1 MGTPNHKDDWTN
13 LKTKGA
19 TDEGEVEKLATPV
32 TASTGNLIKND
43 WVGYGDEYDYK
54 EFKLNSAANLSLTVS
69 ATDAINFTIYSLI
82 VSTDRQNNK
91 TYSLKKLQS
100 VSPKYDKTTKK
111 YIVDTSALLLE
122 KGTYYIGVQST
133 NAKKGGSADYTVSL
147 NKEAS
152 EFYSPVVTVTANTG
166 NIISNDWVGYGDEY
180 DYKAIT
186 LNSAAKLS
194 LSISS
199 TDAVK
204 ISICKLDGK
213 DGKYSFKSLKTT
225 AAKLNKTSNKYTVDT
240 DGLLLEKG
248 TYYVCVQSTNAKK
261 AGTKAT
267 YTVALNKS
275 GSEFFTK
282 ESTDDNIWDADA
294 TPALKGKLDKNGEL
308 EGTAN
313 GWVGY
318 GDPVDYRTFT
328 TNAANGGGGYYLFD
342 LETKDNSKNSLNLTV
357 YEIVEN
363 KGVKSL
369 KKLKSATASEER
381 HGVIG
386 GGDKNL
392 LMLKADT
399 TYVVGVEAP
408 GAKQAK
414 NSSYELTVYQ
424 DRSAHFNMKNNTPD
438 NPTKVTAASNVIFTT
453 VTSAAGGDS
462 VDWYDISAFAGTE
475 DFLRLNNQFAS
486 LSLKLTFYD
495 RDMKQMKVGVRDL
508 SNDRIYEASTLRS
521 NPYGFD
527 FYFGYCTDMLK
538 YLSVEATGTVRSSY
552 MLASW
557 SL

>member
-152 EFYSPVVTVTANTG
+152 EFYSPVVTVTASTG

-213 DGKYSFKSLKTT
+213 DGKYSFKFLKTT

-369 KKLKSATASEER
+369 KKLKGATASEER